1 MQKGVRQRTI
11 DMRLF
16 LIDYE
21 NVNSAGLDGISML
34 TERDRVILFYSAS
47 ANTISFDVYDE
58 LLASRVPV
66 ERLNLN
72 SSGKNALDFQ
82 LVTYLG
88 YLIARR
94 EAKEYYI
101 ISKDTG
107 YCAAVDF
114 CTRQFGAKV
123 QMKPSIK
130 AAVSVKTP
138 IPVKKKPIAVQ
149 VQAKSEPR
157 MIGPEEL
164 LAQMDPPVPNDLV
177 ADILACMKK
186 SSTESEFHNALQNQI
201 RSADTKRY
209 YHCLKR
215 YFKAIKSA
223 K

>member
-1 MQKGVRQRTI
+1 
-11 DMRLF
+11 MRLF

-34 TERDRVILFYSAS
+34 TQRDRVILFYSAS

-58 LLASRVPV
+58 LINSRVAF

-88 YLIARR
+88 YLIAKQ

-107 YCAAVDF
+107 YCAALDF
-114 CTRQFGAKV
+114 CKKQFGAKV

-130 AAVSVKTP
+130 SAIAGKTP
-138 IPVKKKPIAVQ
+138 IPVKKKPVAVQ
-149 VQAKSEPR
+149 RQPKSDTR

-164 LAQMDPPVPNDLV
+164 LAQMDPPVPKDL
-177 ADILACMKK
+177 AAEILSCMKE
-186 SSTESEFHNALQNQI
+186 SRTESEFHNALQHQI

-209 YHCLKR
+209 YHHLKR
-215 YFKAIKSA
+215 YFKAIKA
-223 K
+223 GK